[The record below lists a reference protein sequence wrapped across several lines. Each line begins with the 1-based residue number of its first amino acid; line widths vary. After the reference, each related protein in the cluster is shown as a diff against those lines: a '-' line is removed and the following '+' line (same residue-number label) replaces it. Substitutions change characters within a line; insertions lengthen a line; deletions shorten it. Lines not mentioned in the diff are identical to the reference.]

1 MQDLINTY
9 YETGKIEL
17 EQTKSKIEKEE
28 YEMEKLNEDHQAQI
42 NAFINKYKHLE
53 YDHDVFINATLL
65 ENSEKAAR
73 DEEATRLIREE
84 LFLQQKELLKKEIKD
99 NAGMNRD
106 YISDRQNNHDLKYK
120 KTKAELEAHLKE
132 IQEM

>member
-1 MQDLINTY
+1 
-9 YETGKIEL
+9 
-17 EQTKSKIEKEE
+17 
-28 YEMEKLNEDHQAQI
+28 MEKLNEDHQAQI

-53 YDHDVFINATLL
+53 YDHDVFINGTLL

>member
-1 MQDLINTY
+1 
-9 YETGKIEL
+9 
-17 EQTKSKIEKEE
+17 
-28 YEMEKLNEDHQAQI
+28 MEKLNEDHQAQI

-53 YDHDVFINATLL
+53 YDHDVFTNGTLL
-65 ENSEKAAR
+65 ENSDKAAR

-106 YISDRQNNHDLKYK
+106 YITDRQNNQDLKYK